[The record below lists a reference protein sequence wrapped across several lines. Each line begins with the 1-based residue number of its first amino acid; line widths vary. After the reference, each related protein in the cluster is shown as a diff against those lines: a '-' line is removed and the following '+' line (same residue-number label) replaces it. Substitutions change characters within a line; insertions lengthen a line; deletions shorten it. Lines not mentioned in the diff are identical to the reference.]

1 MTMVTPIAMETATIA
16 IESIDAVRVTAI
28 ATATNTETIVTVTD
42 TETIAMVTDTEIIV
56 MATNLAI
63 VETVGIERESRDAQ
77 V

>member
-1 MTMVTPIAMETATIA
+1 MTMVTPIAMETAIIA

-28 ATATNTETIVTVTD
+28 VTATD
-42 TETIAMVTDTEIIV
+42 TETIVMATDTEIIA

>member
-28 ATATNTETIVTVTD
+28 VTATD
-42 TETIAMVTDTEIIV
+42 TETIVMATDTEIIA

>member
-1 MTMVTPIAMETATIA
+1 MVTPIAMETATIA
-16 IESIDAVRVTAI
+16 TESIGAVRVTAI
-28 ATATNTETIVTVTD
+28 VTATNTDTIVT
-42 TETIAMVTDTEIIV
+42 VTDTEIIV